1 MSATN
6 PTKTKVLI
14 VGAGPGG
21 LTLGILLERAGIDY
35 LLLERTPSIRPL
47 GSAIALSSVVQ
58 PVFAQLGLL
67 EEIHEH
73 SRPISGMTILE
84 EAQADQGDRWVRGD
98 RGVIGTLSNV
108 MPGSDTKERYGY
120 YTQVM
125 PRPTF
130 YNILLKEI
138 PMARLLLNKK
148 VVSFE
153 EYESKSRAAA
163 SGSGGGD
170 TGGVMVKC
178 ADGSEYHAQV
188 LVGADGAYSTIRN
201 TLYSRMKAEKKLPKQ
216 DQLPLKLKQHCVLG
230 VTEPL
235 TSTPEEEERYRAC
248 FEDGFSNFKIVLS
261 KDRKDMSWVMPTTE
275 NRICWLLNRYH
286 DESEAQEEESSSSR
300 GAEKEW
306 GHEAAQEMLNEV
318 RGSKCP
324 FSGTVG
330 ALVDR
335 TQPHLISKVMLEEK
349 LFQTW
354 FDGRVLVPFSGE
366 GGAQAILDAVTLANA
381 LYDIPS
387 TSVPDLTTAFKSY
400 YDDRYPVALDAIE
413 FSKSLAGVFNRQ
425 GWVGDLVRKI
435 ALGNTPA
442 FVMRKLD
449 DKLNDKR
456 PQAIF
461 LDFAQVPGLVK
472 PRTQIRSKRQRGE
485 GPLASMTGL
494 QTLVSVPETL

>member
-58 PVFAQLGLL
+58 PVLAQVGLL

-73 SRPISGMTILE
+73 SKPVSGMTILE

-120 YTQVM
+120 YTRVL

-138 PMARLLLNKK
+138 PRARLLLNKK

-153 EYESKSRAAA
+153 EYESKSQATATAR
-163 SGSGGGD
+163 GGGGD
-170 TGGVMVKC
+170 AGGVMVKC
-178 ADGSEYHAQV
+178 ADGSEYHAQI

-201 TLYSRMKAEKKLPKQ
+201 TLYSRLKAEKKLPKQ

-235 TSTPEEEERYRAC
+235 TTTPEEEERYRAC

-261 KDRKDMSWVMPTTE
+261 KDRKYM
-275 NRICWLLNRYH
+275 
-286 DESEAQEEESSSSR
+286 
-300 GAEKEW
+300 
-306 GHEAAQEMLNEV
+306 
-318 RGSKCP
+318 
-324 FSGTVG
+324 
-330 ALVDR
+330 
-335 TQPHLISKVMLEEK
+335 
-349 LFQTW
+349 
-354 FDGRVLVPFSGE
+354 LVPFSGE

-381 LYDIPS
+381 LYDVPT

-442 FVMRKLD
+442 FAMRKLD

-461 LDFAQVPGLVK
+461 LDFVQVPGLVK
-472 PRTQIRSKRQRGE
+472 PRAQIRSKRQRGE
-485 GPLASMTGL
+485 GPLASMVGFQKL
-494 QTLVSVPETL
+494 ASVPETL

>member
-47 GSAIALSSVVQ
+47 GSALALSSVVQ

-73 SRPISGMTILE
+73 SKPISGMTILE
-84 EAQADQGDRWVRGD
+84 EDQADQGDNWVRGD

-108 MPGSDTKERYGY
+108 MPGSDREERYGY
-120 YTQVM
+120 YTRVM

-153 EYESKSRAAA
+153 EYESKNCTAA
-163 SGSGGGD
+163 GGHGGGD
-170 TGGVMVKC
+170 AGGVMVKC
-178 ADGSEYHAQV
+178 ADGSEYHAQI

-201 TLYSRMKAEKKLPKQ
+201 TLYSRMKTENRLPKQ

-235 TSTPEEEERYRAC
+235 TSTLEEEERYRTC
-248 FEDGFSNFKIVLS
+248 FEDEFSNFKIVLS
-261 KDRKDMSWVMPTTE
+261 KDRRYMSWVMPTTE

-286 DESEAQEEESSSSR
+286 DESEAQVEESLSSK
-300 GAEKEW
+300 GAQKEW
-306 GHEAAQEMLNEV
+306 GHEAAQDMLNEV
-318 RGSKCP
+318 REFKCP
-324 FSGTVG
+324 FSGTMG
-330 ALVDR
+330 ALIDR

-354 FDGRVLVPFSGE
+354 YDGRVVLLGD

-381 LYDIPS
+381 LYDVPS
-387 TSVPDLTTAFKSY
+387 TSVQDLTAVFKSY
-400 YDDRYPVALDAIE
+400 QDDRYPVAVEAIG
-413 FSKSLAGVFNRQ
+413 FSKSLAGLLNRQ
-425 GWVGDLVRKI
+425 GWAGDLIRKVT
-435 ALGNTPA
+435 LGNIPS

-449 DKLNDKR
+449 DKLNEKR

-461 LDFAQVPGLVK
+461 LDFAHVPGLVK
-472 PRTQIRSKRQRGE
+472 PRSQTRSKRQRGE
-485 GPLASMTGL
+485 GPLTAMTGPQNL
-494 QTLVSVPETL
+494 MSVPETL

>member
-1 MSATN
+1 MRRASGIWHLHPFSHPRIPLSQGKKKKAEVEEEERRPHSLHEISEHFALFLNDTIMSATN

-120 YTQVM
+120 YTRVM

-163 SGSGGGD
+163 SSSGGGD

-201 TLYSRMKAEKKLPKQ
+201 TLYRRMKAEKKLPKQ

-235 TSTPEEEERYRAC
+235 ISTPEEEERYRAC

-261 KDRKDMSWVMPTTE
+261 KDRKDMV
-275 NRICWLLNRYH
+275 
-286 DESEAQEEESSSSR
+286 SSNM
-300 GAEKEW
+300 E
-306 GHEAAQEMLNEV
+306 HN
-318 RGSKCP
+318 
-324 FSGTVG
+324 
-330 ALVDR
+330 
-335 TQPHLISKVMLEEK
+335 
-349 LFQTW
+349 
-354 FDGRVLVPFSGE
+354 GRQL
-366 GGAQAILDAVTLANA
+366 
-381 LYDIPS
+381 
-387 TSVPDLTTAFKSY
+387 
-400 YDDRYPVALDAIE
+400 
-413 FSKSLAGVFNRQ
+413 
-425 GWVGDLVRKI
+425 
-435 ALGNTPA
+435 
-442 FVMRKLD
+442 
-449 DKLNDKR
+449 
-456 PQAIF
+456 
-461 LDFAQVPGLVK
+461 
-472 PRTQIRSKRQRGE
+472 
-485 GPLASMTGL
+485 
-494 QTLVSVPETL
+494 